1 MKYLMVSS
9 YAPMKCGIGAYALQ
23 MVKKIQNQGNSVKI
37 LSPPEGGGD
46 FRANLKGGFNLLKL
60 IRFGFSF
67 DKIIIQYH
75 ESFYYDEKT
84 VKNLFSL
91 FATHISFIL
100 IFFIFRSRIE
110 LILHEFPRSYPLKL
124 DYFCEKLKWLLCPKI
139 VFHTKKEV
147 ADFEALFF
155 KIPSSHIEIRSPSAY
170 FFKFRNISQKEARIE
185 LKIPLTDVMFL
196 CIGFIQPH
204 KGFDRAAL
212 VFGNIKNTKM
222 HLYIVGDLRLQWE
235 NYQQYFTRLKNI
247 AENCANVHLVVKYPT
262 DEEFDTWI
270 SASDVVITP
279 YREIWSSSV
288 VGRAKIFNK
297 PVIASNIGA
306 LSEQISQKDLLFNTD
321 EELEMI
327 IQDFANY
334 CE

>member
-1 MKYLMVSS
+1 MKCLMVSS
-9 YAPMKCGIGAYALQ
+9 YAPMKCGIGAYAHQ
-23 MVKKIQNQGNSVKI
+23 MVKQFQNHGDIVKI

-46 FRANLKGGFNLLKL
+46 FRTNLIGGFNLLKL
-60 IRFGFSF
+60 VKYGYPF

-84 VKNLFSL
+84 RKNIFSL
-91 FATHISFIL
+91 YATHLSFIL
-100 IFFIFRSRIE
+100 LFLIFRKKIE
-110 LILHEFPRSYPLKL
+110 LILHEFPRSYPLKS
-124 DYFCEKLKWLLCPKI
+124 DFFCEKVKWLLCPKI

-147 ADFEALFF
+147 SDFKEMFTILSA
-155 KIPSSHIEIRSPSAY
+155 HIEIRSPSAY
-170 FFKFRNISQKEARIE
+170 FFKFRNISQKSARIE
-185 LKIPLTDVMFL
+185 LNIPVNDIMFL

-212 VFGNIKNTKM
+212 AFRDIKNSKIK
-222 HLYIVGDLRLQWE
+222 LYIIGQLRIEWVEYKKYLE
-235 NYQQYFTRLKNI
+235 NLKNI
-247 AENCANVHLVVKYPT
+247 AETSTNIHFIAKYPT

-270 SASDVVITP
+270 SASDVIITP

-297 PVIASNIGA
+297 PVIASNVGA
-306 LSEQISQKDLLFNTD
+306 LSEQLSQKDLLFNTD
-321 EELEMI
+321 EELKII

-334 CE
+334 CK